1 MGPSRHS
8 EQRVP
13 EGRCPRESA
22 KGSGAVKLSRQVL
35 GMRERIEGED
45 QAKDARTPGSGGPE
59 RQAGVLG
66 SVGDSAG
73 THHSTTLAVCSLG
86 QEDPL
91 NRGALAHWCIADVKS
106 AGRNRHSSIRCC
118 FSRKVADPGLP
129 RTHSFSGPWPFRSG
143 PDLGSVSGDT
153 GPVGLVGTF
162 ALCD

>member
-8 EQRVP
+8 KQRVP
-13 EGRCPRESA
+13 LPQRECQGVGRGQAVQTSPGNERED
-22 KGSGAVKLSRQVL
+22 GA
-35 GMRERIEGED
+35 ED

-73 THHSTTLAVCSLG
+73 THHSTTLAACSLG
-86 QEDPL
+86 QQDPL

-106 AGRNRHSSIRCC
+106 AGRNRRLLSSIRCC
-118 FSRKVADPGLP
+118 FSRKVADTGLP